1 MTKQTDKRE
10 KRKTAVRFV
19 DLIIIIFERERH
31 VSKYTLSKAEND
43 VLVHTQKR
51 EREGIIAYLLYEYVS
66 VGV

>member
-1 MTKQTDKRE
+1 MTKQTD

-43 VLVHTQKR
+43 VLVHTQ
-51 EREGIIAYLLYEYVS
+51 ERGGGYYCIFAV
-66 VGV
+66 